1 MEDLVKLEK
10 ELHEPTVRK
19 DGKRLDQ
26 LIHDSFTE
34 IGRSGVLLDK
44 NQIMSALSSESSH
57 SVCSQDYATQVI
69 DDELVLLTYRSAH
82 VEANQTLSRFSRRAS
97 LWRLTDLGWQMIY
110 HQGTP
115 TDAFDREAT

>member
-19 DGKRLDQ
+19 NRKRLDQ
-26 LIHDSFTE
+26 LLHDSFTE
-34 IGRSGVLLDK
+34 IGRSGVLFDK
-44 NQIMSALSSESSH
+44 NQIMSSLSSESSH
-57 SVCSQDYATQVI
+57 SVWSQDYTTQTI

-82 VEANQTLSRFSRRAS
+82 VEANKTLSRFSRRAS

-115 TDAFDREAT
+115 TDAFDQEAT

>member
-19 DGKRLDQ
+19 NRKRLDQ
-26 LIHDSFTE
+26 LLHDSFTE
-34 IGRSGVLLDK
+34 IGRSGVLFDK
-44 NQIMSALSSESSH
+44 NQIMSSLSSESSH
-57 SVCSQDYATQVI
+57 SVWSQDYTTQTI

-82 VEANQTLSRFSRRAS
+82 VEANMTLSRFSRRAS
-97 LWRLTDLGWQMIY
+97 LWRLTGLGWQMIY